1 MAEIPNMRRKA
12 AGGEHESSQE
22 KASQEYAG
30 WLFDVQA
37 VEKERSQGRC
47 KSSDLART

>member
-30 WLFDVQA
+30 RLFAVQA
-37 VEKERSQGRC
+37 VEKERCQRRSE
-47 KSSDLART
+47 SSNLART